1 MNKPVEKGLKG
12 AAAASATARQATQQ
26 TGPKKP
32 LNHDRTAPQASEMA
46 AAFTPDG
53 RPRFASAESPLPG
66 SAETI
71 WRGAQELL
79 RTLLNSDIYN
89 LWFASICAGE
99 LRDDSITLL
108 VANDFCEVWLKD
120 NYLDVLQTAL
130 MHSSGRELTV
140 EFKAS
145 GAHLLTARPAIE
157 LPAAPSIEVE
167 ELSDKGSKNG
177 DHLFNPKNT
186 FETFVVGNNNNFA
199 HAAALAVAGAPGR
212 SYNPLFLYGGVGL
225 GKTHLL
231 HAIGQYVTL
240 HKKGARVAYV
250 SSEKFT
256 NEYIDGIQNNQ
267 LVRFR
272 KKYRQTDVLLIDDI
286 QFLAGKE
293 RIQEEFFHTFNALH
307 ESHKQIVLTCDR
319 PASEIQN
326 LEHRLVSR
334 FEWGLVTDL
343 QPPDI
348 ETRVAILRKKEKSMG
363 LELPEEVLNFLAA
376 RIRANIRRL
385 EGALIRVASYA
396 ALTGKKLTL
405 DVVES
410 LLRDVL
416 NEEGRFSINIESIQ
430 KKVAEHFD
438 IRLADMTSKRRP
450 ENIAFPR
457 QIAMYLSRELTESSL
472 NTVGEAFGGRDHGT
486 VLHACRLVKDR
497 MEVDSTVRQTVSYLQ
512 KQLQR

>member
-1 MNKPVEKGLKG
+1 M
-12 AAAASATARQATQQ
+12 Q
-26 TGPKKP
+26 T
-32 LNHDRTAPQASEMA
+32 
-46 AAFTPDG
+46 
-53 RPRFASAESPLPG
+53 

-71 WRGAQELL
+71 WSAAQEHL
-79 RTLLNSDIYN
+79 RSMLSGDTYN
-89 LWFASICAGE
+89 LWFAP
-99 LRDDSITLL
+99 LRAVNVDAQGIDLE

-120 NYLDVLQTAL
+120 NYMDLLRDVVAL
-130 MHSSGRELTV
+130 ASGRQLQV
-140 EFKAS
+140 RFKVS
-145 GAHLLTARPAIE
+145 GAPSTPPA
-157 LPAAPSIEVE
+157 PAAHSRNTEKAKATQPVADRNNGGVA
-167 ELSDKGSKNG
+167 ELG
-177 DHLFNPKNT
+177 FNPKNT
-186 FETFVVGNNNNFA
+186 FETFVVGNNNNFSY
-199 HAAALAVAGAPGR
+199 AAAQAVAQAPGK

-231 HAIGQYVTL
+231 HAIGQHVSGT
-240 HKKGARVAYV
+240 KKGARVAYV

-267 LVRFR
+267 LAKFR
-272 KKYRQTDVLLIDDI
+272 KKYRQTEVLLIDDI

-307 ESHKQIVLTCDR
+307 EAHKQIVLTCDR

-343 QPPDI
+343 QPPDV
-348 ETRVAILRKKEKSMG
+348 EMRLAILNKKAALMG
-363 LELPEEVLNFLAA
+363 VQLPEEILDFLAN
-376 RIRANIRRL
+376 RIRTNIRRL

-405 DVVES
+405 EVVEG
-410 LLRDVL
+410 LLREIL
-416 NEEGRFSINIESIQ
+416 HEEGRYSISIESIQ

-457 QIAMYLSRELTESSL
+457 QVAMFLARQMTESSL
-472 NTVGEAFGGRDHGT
+472 NTIGEAFGGRDHGT

-497 MEVDSTVRQTVSYLQ
+497 MEVDANVRQVVSYLE
-512 KQLQR
+512 KQLMR

>member
-1 MNKPVEKGLKG
+1 M
-12 AAAASATARQATQQ
+12 
-26 TGPKKP
+26 
-32 LNHDRTAPQASEMA
+32 QASSEKIW
-46 AAFTPDG
+46 
-53 RPRFASAESPLPG
+53 G
-66 SAETI
+66 SA
-71 WRGAQELL
+71 QEHL
-79 RTLLNSDIYN
+79 RSMLSPDTYN
-89 LWFASICAGE
+89 LWFAPLRAAGQE
-99 LRDDSITLL
+99 NSSITLE

-120 NYLDVLQTAL
+120 NYMGLLQDVVAL
-130 MHSSGRELTV
+130 ASGRQLQV
-140 EFKAS
+140 KFKVIS
-145 GAHLLTARPAIE
+145 GAVTSGLGAQ
-157 LPAAPSIEVE
+157 PAAARTKLPEPTTDRNTPAQE
-167 ELSDKGSKNG
+167 FT
-177 DHLFNPKNT
+177 FNPKNT
-186 FETFVVGNNNNFA
+186 FDTFVVGNNNNFA
-199 HAAALAVAGAPGR
+199 YAAALAVAQAPGK

-231 HAIGQYVTL
+231 HAIGHHVVG

-267 LVRFR
+267 LVKFR

-307 ESHKQIVLTCDR
+307 EGHKQIVLTCDR

-343 QPPDI
+343 QPPDV
-348 ETRVAILRKKEKSMG
+348 EMRLAILQKKAQLMG
-363 LELPEEVLNFLAA
+363 VQLPEEITNFLAS
-376 RIRANIRRL
+376 RIRTNIRRL

-396 ALTGKKLTL
+396 ALTGKKLSVE
-405 DVVES
+405 VVES
-410 LLRDVL
+410 LLREIL
-416 NEEGRFSINIESIQ
+416 HEEGRHSINIEVIQ

-457 QIAMYLSRELTESSL
+457 QVAMFLARRMTETSLSAI
-472 NTVGEAFGGRDHGT
+472 GEAFGGRDHGT

-497 MEVDSTVRQTVSYLQ
+497 MEIDPNVRQVVSYLE
-512 KQLQR
+512 KALLR

>member
-1 MNKPVEKGLKG
+1 MQPPAEKIWT
-12 AAAASATARQATQQ
+12 AAQAHLRSM
-26 TGPKKP
+26 
-32 LNHDRTAPQASEMA
+32 LNADT
-46 AAFTPDG
+46 
-53 RPRFASAESPLPG
+53 
-66 SAETI
+66 
-71 WRGAQELL
+71 
-79 RTLLNSDIYN
+79 YN
-89 LWFASICAGE
+89 LWFAP
-99 LRDDSITLL
+99 LRACSLEESTLL
-108 VANDFCEVWLKD
+108 LEVANEFCEVWLKD
-120 NYLDVLQTAL
+120 NYLGLLQ
-130 MHSSGRELTV
+130 EIV
-140 EFKAS
+140 QVAS
-145 GAHLLTARPAIE
+145 GQKLQIRFRVASPSIAVTAPE
-157 LPAAPSIEVE
+157 PLAPSKARAVVE
-167 ELSDKGSKNG
+167 APAERNG
-177 DHLFNPKNT
+177 PAQEPSFNPKNT
-186 FETFVVGNNNNFA
+186 FETFVVGNNNNFSY
-199 HAAALAVAGAPGR
+199 AAALAVAQAPGK

-231 HAIGQYVTL
+231 HAIGHYVSAN
-240 HKKGARVAYV
+240 KKGARVAYV

-267 LVRFR
+267 LVKFR

-343 QPPDI
+343 QPPDV
-348 ETRVAILRKKEKSMG
+348 EMRVAILHKKAQLMG
-363 LELPEEVLNFLAA
+363 VELPDDIMNFLAN
-376 RIRANIRRL
+376 RIRTNVRRL

-396 ALTGKKLTL
+396 ALTGKKLSVE
-405 DVVES
+405 VVEG
-410 LLRDVL
+410 LLREVL
-416 NEEGRFSINIESIQ
+416 HEEGRYSINIEVIQ

-457 QIAMYLSRELTESSL
+457 QIAMFLSRQMTEKSL
-472 NTVGEAFGGRDHGT
+472 SAIGEAFGGRDHGT

-497 MEVDSTVRQTVSYLQ
+497 MEVDANVRQVVHYLE
-512 KQLQR
+512 KQLSR

>member
-1 MNKPVEKGLKG
+1 MMQASGEKIWDFAQQHLRSMLSADTYKLWFE
-12 AAAASATARQATQQ
+12 SLRATA
-26 TGPKKP
+26 
-32 LNHDRTAPQASEMA
+32 L
-46 AAFTPDG
+46 DG
-53 RPRFASAESPLPG
+53 
-66 SAETI
+66 
-71 WRGAQELL
+71 
-79 RTLLNSDIYN
+79 NS
-89 LWFASICAGE
+89 
-99 LRDDSITLL
+99 L
-108 VANDFCEVWLKD
+108 VLEVSNDFCEVWLKD
-120 NYLDVLQTAL
+120 NYMGLLQDVVALAAGKQLQIKFKVGAGNG
-130 MHSSGRELTV
+130 SLTQ
-140 EFKAS
+140 A
-145 GAHLLTARPAIE
+145 PM
-157 LPAAPSIEVE
+157 LPAPPKPKTAEAPAERNSHH
-167 ELSDKGSKNG
+167 SDLN
-177 DHLFNPKNT
+177 FNPKNT
-186 FETFVVGNNNNFA
+186 FETFVVGNNNNFSY
-199 HAAALAVAGAPGR
+199 AAALAVSQAPGK

-231 HAIGQYVTL
+231 HAIGQHVFNS
-240 HKKGARVAYV
+240 KKGARVAYV

-256 NEYIDGIQNNQ
+256 NEYIDAIQNNM
-267 LVRFR
+267 LVKFR

-348 ETRVAILRKKEKSMG
+348 EMRLAILNKKAQIMG
-363 LELPEEVLNFLAA
+363 VTLPEEIMNFLAN
-376 RIRANIRRL
+376 RIRTNIRRL

-396 ALTGKKLTL
+396 SLTGKKLSIE
-405 DVVES
+405 VVEG
-410 LLRDVL
+410 LLREVL
-416 NEEGRFSINIESIQ
+416 HEEGRFSISIEVIQ

-457 QIAMYLSRELTESSL
+457 QIAMFLSRQMTESSL
-472 NTVGEAFGGRDHGT
+472 SSIGEAFGGRDHGT

-497 MEVDSTVRQTVSYLQ
+497 MEVDSSVRQVVSYLE
-512 KQLQR
+512 KQLMR